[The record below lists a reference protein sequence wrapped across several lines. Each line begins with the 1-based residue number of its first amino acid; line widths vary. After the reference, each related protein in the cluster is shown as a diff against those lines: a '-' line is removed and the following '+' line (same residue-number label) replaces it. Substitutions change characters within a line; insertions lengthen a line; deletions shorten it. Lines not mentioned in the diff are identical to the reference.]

1 MVRRLHER
9 GAVSNILKGALVG
22 FSATVLIAIAMAIT
36 VAGGLLTTTPLM
48 PMDRPV
54 DEMQAFVI
62 ALGAGLVPSIVFGM
76 LLGSL
81 HLPRTKARPAI
92 FALVGMMFLA
102 LCLPF
107 WPSLALCAVPITLL
121 HSLVL
126 ASWTDQRVTLPKAYV
141 L

>member
-1 MVRRLHER
+1 MVRRLHEPAR
-9 GAVSNILKGALVG
+9 VSNTLKGALVG
-22 FSATVLIAIAMAIT
+22 FSATVLIAIAMAIS
-36 VAGGLLTTTPLM
+36 VAGGLSTTTPLM
-48 PMDRPV
+48 PMDRPL

-62 ALGAGLVPSIVFGM
+62 TLGAGLVPAIVFGM

-92 FALVGMMFLA
+92 FAMVGMMFLV

-107 WPSLALCAVPITLL
+107 WPSLGLCAVPITLL
-121 HSLVL
+121 HALAL
-126 ASWTDQRVTLPKAYV
+126 ASWTEQRVTLPKAYV